1 MKRMQAILFDLDN
14 TLYPPE
20 RELFSLIDKRINSYM
35 CDVVGIPACDVDG
48 LRRLYWADYGVT
60 LGGLIRHWAVD
71 PEDYLEYVHDVDVAG
86 RLQHDGAL
94 RQMISALPL
103 RRAVFTNGSRGHA
116 DRVLGILGLHDLF
129 EEIFDIRIAAY
140 LPKPFPDP
148 YHKVLERLGLPAEEC
163 IMVEDSAA
171 NLQTAK
177 ELGMGTILIGGGQL
191 PAYVDV
197 GIQALDALPQALSFW
212 LPAVQQG

>member
-1 MKRMQAILFDLDN
+1 MQAILFDLDN

-20 RELFSLIDKRINSYM
+20 RELFSLIDKRINAYM
-35 CDVVGIPACDVDG
+35 CDVVGIPAGEVDS
-48 LRRLYWADYGVT
+48 LRRRYWADYGVT

-86 RLQHDGAL
+86 RLQLDDAL
-94 RQMISALPL
+94 RQMIAGLPL

-116 DRVLGILGLHDLF
+116 DRVLGVLGLHDLF
-129 EEIFDIRIAAY
+129 EEIFDIRVAAY

-148 YHKVLERLGLPAEEC
+148 YHRVLERLGLPAEQC

-171 NLQTAK
+171 NLRTAK
-177 ELGMGTILIGGGQL
+177 ELGMGTVLVGDGRTESF
-191 PAYVDV
+191 VDV
-197 GIQALDALPQALSFW
+197 GIPSLCALPQALAFW
-212 LPAVQQG
+212 LS